1 MCAALQGRMR
11 QLREER
17 MKRMKMESFFGWILL
32 LKQSSKLANL
42 KVPLT
47 LEHAWKQSRWRGQ
60 RQQIQPCLS
69 SSAFPFCVLSTGIF
83 FPFQKGLLCFSGL
96 CLGLQIVAFVN
107 NVHKEGLLNS
117 CWVIFVLHF
126 APSVNTGTTPTPFP
140 DEPNLAVKAENVT
153 QLHPIFRTCNEEKM

>member
-1 MCAALQGRMR
+1 
-11 QLREER
+11 
-17 MKRMKMESFFGWILL
+17 MKWMKMESFLGELYYWSSLL
-32 LKQSSKLANL
+32 TWLTLKSHQHLSMHG
-42 KVPLT
+42 KVPMKRAEISNST
-47 LEHAWKQSRWRGQ
+47 LSVFIH
-60 RQQIQPCLS
+60 
-69 SSAFPFCVLSTGIF
+69 FPPLCTLCWHI
-83 FPFQKGLLCFSGL
+83 FPFQKGLLSFLGL

-107 NVHKEGLLNS
+107 NVHKERLLNS

>member
-1 MCAALQGRMR
+1 MCCFAGKK
-11 QLREER
+11 ETT
-17 MKRMKMESFFGWILL
+17 KRRKDEADENGELFGWIVF
-32 LKQSSKLANL
+32 LKQSSKLANI

-47 LEHAWKQSRWRGQ
+47 LEHAWKQTRWRGQ

-69 SSAFPFCVLSTGIF
+69 SSAFPFCVFFTGIF

-153 QLHPIFRTCNEEKM
+153 QLHPIFRTCNEENM